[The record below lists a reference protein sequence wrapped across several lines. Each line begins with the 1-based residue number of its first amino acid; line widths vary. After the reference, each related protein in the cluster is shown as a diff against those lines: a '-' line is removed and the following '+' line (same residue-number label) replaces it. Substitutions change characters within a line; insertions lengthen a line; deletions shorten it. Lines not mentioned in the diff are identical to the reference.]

1 MAIVDANRLE
11 DGSELAADL
20 CVVGAGAAGITLARE
35 FEQQGLRVC
44 LLESGNFALEQ
55 RVQSLY
61 DLDNVGY
68 PIRPNFMSR
77 ARYFGGSCNVWAG
90 RNMRMCPIDFE
101 QRDWVPNSGWP
112 LDYAELEPW
121 YQKAERVLGVPAFE
135 RFARPEDI
143 ADSEALERDAFADPA
158 VSPAVALWGIRP
170 MRFGRTS
177 RGPLRRS
184 RQIDVY
190 LNANVTEIVP
200 SASGASIDRLEVRT
214 LAGKRFVARA
224 RVYVLACGGLENA
237 RLMLVSRQ
245 RHEGG
250 IGNRHDVVGRYYLDH
265 PRAIFGRIRV
275 NEGISLPYL
284 SGVPLADGK
293 VQLGIALSDEAQ
305 RQHRVLNSYLSLEPE
320 LSEMAEKQYGRSIN
334 VMKVLLR
341 RGHAGQRLDLGS
353 VNLTE
358 VRDIVYLLTPREIM
372 PHFLY
377 RPYALLKRKV
387 RRRRKAGNLTVINFC
402 EQVPDPD
409 SRVSL
414 GTARDEL
421 GLNKL
426 VLDWR
431 VRGDERRSI
440 EVLHSIVG
448 RLVQEAGIG
457 NMDVGADR
465 DLRELSYTDASHHM
479 GTTRMCEDER
489 RGVVDGNCRV
499 HGVANLYIAGSSVF
513 PTAGYANPTLTIV
526 ALSLRLAAHLKA
538 TVLARAGAG

>member
-1 MAIVDANRLE
+1 
-11 DGSELAADL
+11 
-20 CVVGAGAAGITLARE
+20 
-35 FEQQGLRVC
+35 
-44 LLESGNFALEQ
+44 
-55 RVQSLY
+55 
-61 DLDNVGY
+61 
-68 PIRPNFMSR
+68 
-77 ARYFGGSCNVWAG
+77 
-90 RNMRMCPIDFE
+90 
-101 QRDWVPNSGWP
+101 
-112 LDYAELEPW
+112 
-121 YQKAERVLGVPAFE
+121 
-135 RFARPEDI
+135 
-143 ADSEALERDAFADPA
+143 
-158 VSPAVALWGIRP
+158 
-170 MRFGRTS
+170 
-177 RGPLRRS
+177 
-184 RQIDVY
+184 
-190 LNANVTEIVP
+190 
-200 SASGASIDRLEVRT
+200 
-214 LAGKRFVARA
+214 
-224 RVYVLACGGLENA
+224 
-237 RLMLVSRQ
+237 
-245 RHEGG
+245 
-250 IGNRHDVVGRYYLDH
+250 VVGRYYLDH